1 MLKKDLNSRVLPQ
14 QTKMDAANRE
24 IVDQI
29 RTLMKTLENY
39 NIFFMT
45 KLDKKHLQKK
55 KTQHLLKINA
65 YSDAAQDTLMVVVVV
80 VVGVSAC
87 NQIFK
92 GGGLDRISVFR
103 GEGVAGK
110 EGVTSFRWLQ
120 FLHKK

>member
-110 EGVTSFRWLQ
+110 EGVTFFRWLQ

>member
-65 YSDAAQDTLMVVVVV
+65 YSDAAQDTLMVVVVGVVVV
-80 VVGVSAC
+80 VVGV
-87 NQIFK
+87 
-92 GGGLDRISVFR
+92 
-103 GEGVAGK
+103 
-110 EGVTSFRWLQ
+110 
-120 FLHKK
+120 

>member
-1 MLKKDLNSRVLPQ
+1 MLPQ

-80 VVGVSAC
+80 VVVVVVGVWAC

-92 GGGLDRISVFR
+92 GGGLDRISVFS
-103 GEGVAGK
+103 GEGVPGK
-110 EGVTSFRWLQ
+110 EGVTFFRWLQ

>member
-1 MLKKDLNSRVLPQ
+1 MSKYTEKTLDKLLKKDLNSRVLPQ
-14 QTKMDAANRE
+14 QTKMDDANRE

-80 VVGVSAC
+80 VVVVVGV
-87 NQIFK
+87 
-92 GGGLDRISVFR
+92 
-103 GEGVAGK
+103 
-110 EGVTSFRWLQ
+110 
-120 FLHKK
+120 